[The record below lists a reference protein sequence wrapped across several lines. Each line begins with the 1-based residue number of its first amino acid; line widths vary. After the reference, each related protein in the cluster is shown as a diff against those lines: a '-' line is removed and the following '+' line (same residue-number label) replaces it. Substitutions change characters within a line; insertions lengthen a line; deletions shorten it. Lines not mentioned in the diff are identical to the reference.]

1 MSEEAQQNTNAE
13 QNQQQF
19 AIQKIYCKD
28 VSFETP
34 NSPQIFA
41 EQAQPEIGI
50 DLNTTVNVLTDKSV
64 YEVVV
69 RITVTAKTAENTAF
83 LAEVHQAGIFNIS
96 GFDKPNLD
104 GMLGSYCPN
113 ILFPYARE
121 AVSDLVAKGGFPQL
135 ILQPV
140 NFDAMYAQHLQAQ
153 QQQSEENPDG
163 NKDLH

>member
-1 MSEEAQQNTNAE
+1 MTEEATQE
-13 QNQQQF
+13 DNQQEF
-19 AIQKIYCKD
+19 SIQKIYCKD

-41 EQAQPEIGI
+41 ENVQPEIKI
-50 DLNTTVNVLTDKSV
+50 DLNTSVNVLTDKQI
-64 YEVVV
+64 YEVVL
-69 RITVTAKTAENTAF
+69 RITVTAMTGETTAF
-83 LAEVHQAGIFNIS
+83 LAEVHQAGIFNVS

-121 AVSDLVAKGGFPQL
+121 AISDLVTKGGFAQL

-140 NFDAMYAQHLQAQ
+140 NFDAMYAQHLQARKANA
-153 QQQSEENPDG
+153 EETTDKHS
-163 NKDLH
+163 NKEIH